1 MPVILIDPA
10 EQSEWLGGGESSL
23 RLQRPLPNAQLAMR
37 ETCLATRLYRR
48 EEGARKACL
57 ASIHIGAMNT
67 NIHGEWTGS
76 EVLLLDYDGAAKA
89 LSMSRPALRDL
100 VYKGRGPRVTKIG
113 RRTFFAVKDLEA
125 FIDRHREPATME
137 IQEPVIIAKRKRG
150 RPTIAEQMAR
160 EVSHRY

>member
-1 MPVILIDPA
+1 
-10 EQSEWLGGGESSL
+10 
-23 RLQRPLPNAQLAMR
+23 
-37 ETCLATRLYRR
+37 
-48 EEGARKACL
+48 
-57 ASIHIGAMNT
+57 MNT

-76 EVLLLDYDGAAKA
+76 EVLLLDYDGAARA

-113 RRTFFAVKDLEA
+113 RRIFFAVKDLEA
-125 FIDRHREPATME
+125 FIDHHREPTTMRT
-137 IQEPVIIAKRKRG
+137 QEPVIVAKRKRG

>member
-1 MPVILIDPA
+1 
-10 EQSEWLGGGESSL
+10 
-23 RLQRPLPNAQLAMR
+23 
-37 ETCLATRLYRR
+37 
-48 EEGARKACL
+48 
-57 ASIHIGAMNT
+57 MNT

-76 EVLLLDYDGAAKA
+76 EVLLLDYDGAARA
-89 LSMSRPALRDL
+89 LSMSRAALRDL

-125 FIDRHREPATME
+125 FIDRHREPATMKT
-137 IQEPVIIAKRKRG
+137 QEPANVAKRKRG

>member
-1 MPVILIDPA
+1 
-10 EQSEWLGGGESSL
+10 
-23 RLQRPLPNAQLAMR
+23 
-37 ETCLATRLYRR
+37 
-48 EEGARKACL
+48 
-57 ASIHIGAMNT
+57 MNKLT
-67 NIHGEWTGS
+67 HGEWTGS
-76 EVLLLDYDGAAKA
+76 EVLLLDYDGAARA

-125 FIDRHREPATME
+125 FIDRHRESAITE
-137 IQEPVIIAKRKRG
+137 IQESIIAPKRKRG

>member
-1 MPVILIDPA
+1 
-10 EQSEWLGGGESSL
+10 
-23 RLQRPLPNAQLAMR
+23 
-37 ETCLATRLYRR
+37 
-48 EEGARKACL
+48 
-57 ASIHIGAMNT
+57 MNT

-76 EVLLLDYDGAAKA
+76 EVLLLDYDGAARA
-89 LSMSRPALRDL
+89 LSMSRAALRDL

-125 FIDRHREPATME
+125 FIDRHREPAIMKTL
-137 IQEPVIIAKRKRG
+137 EPVIVSKRKRG